1 VIRTREGKDTT
12 LVEYW
17 ADERGAASGL
27 ESLPLTMYFGG
38 ARVRVGGIAS
48 VFTEEAYRKRGYARK
63 CMEHAI
69 ELQRAE
75 GALLSFLF
83 GIPCYYEP
91 LGYTVVMPWYGI
103 YVALKAWK
111 QIPAE
116 PALVEA
122 EPQHLDA
129 MRSLYAAAVGDRVGP
144 LVRESARNV
153 EQQKLTNWKASCA
166 TKVLT
171 DASGKVRG
179 YVCHSAPG
187 ADAFEVVEVSAE
199 DDAGREAL
207 LAYLLNEAARR
218 GKDQLAVFLPPDEPF
233 SLFLKRHDATFVVK
247 TRPSGGGMARVLDWH
262 GFCAAVE
269 PVLQRRIGSV
279 KRDSVPARLALRT
292 EIGEV
297 EIALGGSGAPV
308 EIEAFA
314 NSMTQ
319 LLFGYQGLA
328 EAEEWGARHTLDREV
343 AKLMFP
349 AMYPFMHLRDHF

>member
-1 VIRTREGKDTT
+1 
-12 LVEYW
+12 
-17 ADERGAASGL
+17 
-27 ESLPLTMYFGG
+27 
-38 ARVRVGGIAS
+38 
-48 VFTEEAYRKRGYARK
+48 
-63 CMEHAI
+63 
-69 ELQRAE
+69 
-75 GALLSFLF
+75 
-83 GIPCYYEP
+83 
-91 LGYTVVMPWYGI
+91 
-103 YVALKAWK
+103 
-111 QIPAE
+111 
-116 PALVEA
+116 
-122 EPQHLDA
+122 
-129 MRSLYAAAVGDRVGP
+129 
-144 LVRESARNV
+144 
-153 EQQKLTNWKASCA
+153 
-166 TKVLT
+166 
-171 DASGKVRG
+171 
-179 YVCHSAPG
+179 
-187 ADAFEVVEVSAE
+187 VVEVSAE
-199 DDAGREAL
+199 DDAAREAL

-233 SLFLKRHDATFVVK
+233 SLFLKRHDTSFVVK

-349 AMYPFMHLRDHF
+349 AMYPFMYLRDHF